1 MASRIFWVF
10 IAGLALVTGMVLQD
24 GPHMWSWA
32 ADTGVSAS
40 TQKVIESKVDE
51 AIDRSFDKIDT
62 VESDGREIPLSPE
75 MKRAMAAAV
84 GEFVKAET
92 DYAMTKATDG
102 SEKAIEAARAR
113 RYSGGALKYSYSG
126 KTGGSVRDWR
136 YRTLGGGFCGARPTI
151 GLRCQ
156 SYCMGWPSSPARAG
170 GPTRRRGGSRW

>member
-1 MASRIFWVF
+1 MASRIFWIG
-10 IAGLALVTGMVLQD
+10 IAGLALVIGMVLQD

-40 TQKVIESKVDE
+40 THKVIESKVDE

-113 RYSGGALKYSYSG
+113 RDSARAEVDRIKAAIKGQDEPAAAGQKAVQE
-126 KTGGSVRDWR
+126 SVRAQVRED
-136 YRTLGGGFCGARPTI
+136 I
-151 GLRCQ
+151 
-156 SYCMGWPSSPARAG
+156 RASIKDA
-170 GPTRRRGGSRW
+170 TKN